1 MQTANPKTFLS
12 LWFMLWLGLFFLPA
26 VLVTPWEGD
35 LTTTPPSP
43 TISESEESATV
54 ITTNTAISDD
64 DITIQVLDGDTV
76 VDMTLGEYLVGVVS
90 AEMPASFHI
99 EALKAQACAARTY
112 TIYQLQNGSVHGSTA
127 DICTDFACCQAYV
140 HLEDAAIDWG
150 TQAADYESRIRSAV
164 YQTSG
169 ETIDY
174 DGSPILAVFH
184 ASSAGQT
191 RQAGAVWVSDLPYLQ
206 SVASPESADT
216 VPNYHTEVTYS
227 QSELRQLLLPL
238 DPQIILGDDVGS
250 WLSNPITEDGGS
262 VVCVDI
268 GGQSVS
274 GTSIR
279 SALSLRSACFT
290 WSWEGDAC
298 TFSVTGYG
306 HGVGLSQYGANTMAS
321 AGATYQDILTH
332 YYTGVTLS
340 TDSVTAMA
348 LQ

>member
-12 LWFMLWLGLFFLPA
+12 LWLMLWLGLFFLPA
-26 VLVTPWEGD
+26 VLVTPWEGA
-35 LTTTPPSP
+35 LTTTTP
-43 TISESEESATV
+43 TTTPQESEESAT
-54 ITTNTAISDD
+54 IITNTVISDD
-64 DITIQVLDGDTV
+64 DITIRVLDGDTV
-76 VDMTLGEYLVGVVS
+76 IEMTLGAYLVGVVS

-112 TIYQLQNGSVHGSTA
+112 TLYQMLNGSVHGDTA

-140 HLEDAAIDWG
+140 HSETSATDWG
-150 TQAADYESRIRSAV
+150 AQAAEYESRIRSAV

-191 RQAGAVWVSDLPYLQ
+191 RQAGSVWVSDLPYLQ
-206 SVASPESADT
+206 SVDSPESADT
-216 VPNYHTEVTYS
+216 VPNYYTEVTYS

-238 DPQIILGDDVGS
+238 DPQIVLGEDFAS
-250 WLSNPITEDGGS
+250 WLANPITEDGGN
-262 VVCVDI
+262 VVSVDI

-274 GTSIR
+274 GTTVR

-290 WSWEGDAC
+290 WSWVGEDC

-340 TDSVTAMA
+340 TDSVAAMA

>member
-1 MQTANPKTFLS
+1 METATLKRFLG
-12 LWFMLWLGLFFLPA
+12 LWAFLWLGLFTLP
-26 VLVTPWEGD
+26 VLVITPWTS
-35 LTTTPPSP
+35 TTLPISTSTPEPPILETQSP
-43 TISESEESATV
+43 TTAT
-54 ITTNTAISDD
+54 AFSDD
-64 DITIQVLDGDTV
+64 DIILKVLDGDTV
-76 VDMTLGEYLVGVVS
+76 IEMTLGEYLVGVVS

-112 TIYQLQNGSVHGSTA
+112 TLYQMLNGSVHGDTA

-140 HLEDAAIDWG
+140 HLEDAAADWG
-150 TQAADYESRIRSAV
+150 TLAADYESRIRSAV

-174 DGSPILAVFH
+174 EGSPILAVFH

-206 SVASPESADT
+206 SVDSPETADT
-216 VPNYHTEVTYS
+216 VPNYNTEVVYT
-227 QSELRQLLLPL
+227 QSELRQLLLTL
-238 DPQIILGDDVGS
+238 DPRIVLGDDPAT
-250 WLSNPITEDGGS
+250 WLTNPITEDGGS
-262 VVCVDI
+262 VVTVDI
-268 GGQSVS
+268 GGQSVT
-274 GTSIR
+274 GTTLR

-290 WSWEGDAC
+290 WSWADDSC

-306 HGVGLSQYGANTMAS
+306 HGVGLSQYGSNTMAID
-321 AGATYQDILTH
+321 GATYQEILTH

-340 TDSVTAMA
+340 TTSVAAMA